1 MKALFVVA
9 ALTCWIA
16 LGPLAQA
23 QAQGGQQ
30 GGGGGGEHSMTGCLK
45 AGAAAGKFQLT
56 NLERGPATVEI
67 AETTA
72 NLTPHVG
79 HKIEITGTRIA
90 DAPGHTMKVTA
101 MKMVAAACP

>member
-9 ALTCWIA
+9 VLVCWIG

-23 QAQGGQQ
+23 QAQGGA
-30 GGGGGGEHSMTGCLK
+30 GGEHTMTGCLK

-79 HKIEITGTRIA
+79 HKIDITGTRIA

-101 MKMVAAACP
+101 MKMVAPACP

>member
-9 ALTCWIA
+9 ALACWMG

-23 QAQGGQQ
+23 QAQQ
-30 GGGGGGEHSMTGCLK
+30 GGGGGEHTMTGCLK

-79 HKIEITGTRIA
+79 HKIDITGTRIA

-101 MKMVAAACP
+101 MKMVAPACP

>member
-1 MKALFVVA
+1 MKVSIGMMALVVA
-9 ALTCWIA
+9 FVIGF
-16 LGPLAQA
+16 GPSAQA
-23 QAQGGQQ
+23 QAPAAAPA
-30 GGGGGGEHSMTGCLK
+30 EHAMTGCLK

-56 NLERGPATVEI
+56 NLERGPMTVEI

-79 HKIEITGTRIA
+79 HKIEITGSRIA
-90 DAPGHTMKVTA
+90 GAPGHTMKVTA

>member
-1 MKALFVVA
+1 MKVFIGMMALVVA
-9 ALTCWIA
+9 FVIGF
-16 LGPLAQA
+16 GPLAQA
-23 QAQGGQQ
+23 QAPA
-30 GGGGGGEHSMTGCLK
+30 GGGGEHSMTGCLK
-45 AGAAAGKFQLT
+45 AGAEAGKFQLT
-56 NLERGPATVEI
+56 NLERGPMVVEI

>member
-1 MKALFVVA
+1 MKALFVMA
-9 ALTCWIA
+9 ALACWIG

-23 QAQGGQQ
+23 QAAQAPA
-30 GGGGGGEHSMTGCLK
+30 EHTMTGCLK

-56 NLERGPATVEI
+56 NLAQGPATVEI

-79 HKIEITGTRIA
+79 HKIDITGTRIA
-90 DAPGHTMKVTA
+90 GAPGHTMKVTA
-101 MKMVAAACP
+101 MKMVAPACP